1 MKFQAF
7 AALRRYS
14 MCLDLPSNNYYYYYY
29 YYYSR
34 TVNFQT
40 FTGTLQ
46 RKGISNR
53 RIIRAWE
60 SGRLRQV
67 YRRSGAVMNKDDLN
81 YWHKASDL
89 TTMEVNRLVVPGC
102 CCSICNANKHVIT
115 GPCIVTGIRIH
126 PIPRFDRDLF
136 PSVIKPSIPM

>member
-1 MKFQAF
+1 
-7 AALRRYS
+7 

-81 YWHKASDL
+81 Y
-89 TTMEVNRLVVPGC
+89 
-102 CCSICNANKHVIT
+102 
-115 GPCIVTGIRIH
+115 
-126 PIPRFDRDLF
+126 
-136 PSVIKPSIPM
+136 